1 MINLV
6 IFDCDGVLIDSEVL
20 SFAVDVQILA
30 GYGIE
35 VSSDDL
41 ARRFGG
47 VSYAGM
53 VDR

>member
-30 GYGIE
+30 GHGIAL
-35 VSSDDL
+35 SSDDL

-47 VSYAGM
+47 YPMPG
-53 VDR
+53 